1 MSKLDKTKETINQF
15 RVWLGILVL
24 TDISLVGWLA
34 SNMNKDDGVR
44 VVLASLS
51 VFILSGL
58 IVFIEKRIRK
68 TIEELE
74 EL

>member
-1 MSKLDKTKETINQF
+1 
-15 RVWLGILVL
+15 VWLGILVL